1 MTLDEAIIHCEE
13 VAETNERICATKLSV
28 GLPDIYNHKDEAKK
42 CADEHRQ
49 LAKWLIE
56 LKQYK
61 DASNHPETVTEFAD
75 RCRECGA
82 KYGKLLKQEP
92 CDDAIS
98 RQALIDALV
107 NATDIAERCGTV
119 DKEESKRYLSEFI
132 RWIKGFPPVIPQQR
146 TGWWKAFTHSA
157 YHGND
162 EDGEPI
168 WREVTVY
175 HCNLCNRRT
184 VIKEKYCPSCGA
196 KMEEVKE

>member
-1 MTLDEAIIHCEE
+1 MTLDEAIKHAEE
-13 VAETNERICATKLSV
+13 VAEKNERRAESV
-28 GLPDIYNHKDEAKK
+28 RNRPISSADFYHEEESCSK

-82 KYGKLLKQEP
+82 KYGKLLKQQP
-92 CDDAIS
+92 CTDAIS

-132 RWIKGFPPVIPQQR
+132 RWIKGLPPVTPQQKVGHWIDDKCSVCGKG
-146 TGWWKAFTHSA
+146 TEDLIASPEWYK
-157 YHGND
+157 D
-162 EDGEPI
+162 EEP
-168 WREVTVY
+168 
-175 HCNLCNRRT
+175 NF
-184 VIKEKYCPSCGA
+184 CPFCGVKLLKPQA
-196 KMEEVKE
+196 ESEEI